1 MRARR
6 SGGRLKDIA
15 GRMHSHFK
23 PAAMG
28 ITDTMAALANAMLLQ
43 RHPDHTFASSPLS
56 PNPSFH
62 CTVHSPTATA
72 RSASGS
78 FQPSNHTY
86 CDTSASKPDT
96 SQISH
101 SSGDN
106 GDCPAHTRDSSTGN
120 RRNPDESARQPSV
133 SSVHNPLSRP
143 DPGRNASI
151 ESLHNQLSGVEFSS
165 QASKPSTPY
174 LHEGQRV
181 SSTAAAAAAAT
192 DPDVVGA
199 QGNAQQHVW
208 LHAERRVTQSELEA
222 CEAMNKYACAIFARA
237 CGLQLL
243 DVAAVE
249 GAAHTACGLHGRS
262 RVLSSAWLD
271 ARAARGGAELA
282 EKLRNRH
289 GIVREGTRRD
299 YEMIRAA
306 SGRQDDELLW
316 YSDSTAVEGLL
327 PYLVAADPA
336 LKTIVITV
344 RCGPF

>member
-1 MRARR
+1 M
-6 SGGRLKDIA
+6 
-15 GRMHSHFK
+15 
-23 PAAMG
+23 
-28 ITDTMAALANAMLLQ
+28 
-43 RHPDHTFASSPLS
+43 
-56 PNPSFH
+56 
-62 CTVHSPTATA
+62 
-72 RSASGS
+72 
-78 FQPSNHTY
+78 
-86 CDTSASKPDT
+86 
-96 SQISH
+96 
-101 SSGDN
+101 
-106 GDCPAHTRDSSTGN
+106 SSTG
-120 RRNPDESARQPSV
+120 
-133 SSVHNPLSRP
+133 
-143 DPGRNASI
+143 
-151 ESLHNQLSGVEFSS
+151 
-165 QASKPSTPY
+165 
-174 LHEGQRV
+174 
-181 SSTAAAAAAAT
+181 AAAAAAT

-199 QGNAQQHVW
+199 QGNTQQHVW

-249 GAAHTACGLHGRS
+249 GAAHTVCGMRGRS

-299 YEMIRAA
+299 YEMICAA

-336 LKTIVITV
+336 LKKIVITV
-344 RCGPF
+344 RCAPCFDGTGFSETAYAGAMSLWNPTVSGVASCRSLVISCLVLFVVRMQCTPRKLASICP